1 MLLITGYKN
10 YILLES
16 EGLRKTRKKMSS
28 VPSNVLLR
36 GDHSRIIN
44 ELAGKIII
52 IDLPGKVFIELAG
65 FSILIDL
72 AGNIHNEMKG
82 DNNMWTKY

>member
-1 MLLITGYKN
+1 
-10 YILLES
+10 
-16 EGLRKTRKKMSS
+16 MSS

-65 FSILIDL
+65 FCIFIEL
-72 AGNIHNEMKG
+72 AGKINYGMKG
-82 DNNMWTKY
+82 KKISGEIINEVAGKSTYLLTWPG

>member
-1 MLLITGYKN
+1 MLLITGYTN

-52 IDLPGKVFIELAG
+52 IDLAGKVFIELTG
-65 FSILIDL
+65 FYIIFDL
-72 AGNIHNEMKG
+72 AGKIHNEMKG
-82 DNNMWTKY
+82 DKDI